1 MIRYATP
8 GDAETLADVHVATWQ
23 TAYAGI
29 FPDEYLATL
38 DQESRARWWRQFIQ
52 RGAEVHVAVE
62 GRVIGFCHADSSD
75 EKGWGEI
82 YAIYVHPDHWD
93 EGHGFQLLSAGEST
107 LRDRGHDRAL
117 LWVLES
123 NERGRRFY
131 ERNGWAPGKPIRVE
145 EIGGVQVTE
154 LRYEK
159 DLTTVSSPRRDHQ
172 ERSL

>member
-1 MIRYATP
+1 MIRYATVD
-8 GDAETLADVHVATWQ
+8 DAAALADVHVATWQ

-29 FPDEYLATL
+29 FPADYLAGL
-38 DQESRARWWRQFIQ
+38 DRESRARWWHRFIE
-52 RGAEVHVAVE
+52 RGAQVHVAVD
-62 GRVIGFCHADSSD
+62 GKVVGFCHADSSD

-82 YAIYVHPDHWD
+82 YAIYVHPDHWE
-93 EGHGFQLLSAGEST
+93 EGHGFQLLAAGESR
-107 LRDRGHDRAL
+107 LRNSGHDRAL
-117 LWVLES
+117 LWVLEG

-159 DLTTVSSPRRDHQ
+159 DLTMSSSPRRD
-172 ERSL
+172 RSEKSP